1 MSINGSVMSSITKA
15 RPRIPT
21 PDVTKEV
28 LDRENRFTMGTSAL
42 GNTAQS
48 VASGV
53 ALMTQQVQNYKYN
66 IC

>member
-1 MSINGSVMSSITKA
+1 MSINGSVMSSVTLKA

-28 LDRENRFTMGTSAL
+28 TDRENRFSLGTSAL
-42 GNTAQS
+42 GHTAQS

-53 ALMTQQVQNYKYN
+53 ALMTHQV
-66 IC
+66 C